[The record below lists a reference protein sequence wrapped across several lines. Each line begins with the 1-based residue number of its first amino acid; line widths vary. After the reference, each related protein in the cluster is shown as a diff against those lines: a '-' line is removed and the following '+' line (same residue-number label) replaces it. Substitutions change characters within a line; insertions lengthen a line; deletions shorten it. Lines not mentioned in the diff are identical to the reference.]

1 MFFLSSSDRLS
12 SCSSQADL
20 PSAHSPFRHTRDS
33 SPSANRPTY
42 RKSSSLT
49 DHSGKKPAKKTLKK
63 KKTSSSAGRA
73 DWRYKDKN
81 HQRDDVRTSAKESE
95 VTSLAARGS
104 ASGTRTQWGVSA
116 GSERETKDCA
126 WVEKELGKV
135 QREKQRLE
143 RERAKYI
150 EREQK

>member
-1 MFFLSSSDRLS
+1 M
-12 SCSSQADL
+12 
-20 PSAHSPFRHTRDS
+20 
-33 SPSANRPTY
+33 
-42 RKSSSLT
+42 
-49 DHSGKKPAKKTLKK
+49 
-63 KKTSSSAGRA
+63 
-73 DWRYKDKN
+73 
-81 HQRDDVRTSAKESE
+81 DDVRRSAKESE
-95 VTSLAARGS
+95 VTSIAARGS
-104 ASGTRTQWGVSA
+104 AGGTRTQWGVSA